1 MHTLNVSQFSALVGK
16 SVKTLQRWDRSGRL
30 TAGRDSSNR
39 RIYTEDHVGQV
50 LGARRKAPRKVV
62 VYCRVSSAA
71 QKTDLLNQRAALETF
86 CQARGIVVDEW
97 VTETGGGLNFK
108 RPKFL
113 SLMDG
118 IGTGEVGTVVIAH
131 RDRLVRFG
139 FDLVKHLAERA
150 GCEIL
155 VLNSESLSPEQ
166 EMIQD
171 MLAITHCFSARL
183 YGLRN
188 YRKALQKAIQDDQN
202 PQNQA

>member
-1 MHTLNVSQFSALVGK
+1 
-16 SVKTLQRWDRSGRL
+16 
-30 TAGRDSSNR
+30 
-39 RIYTEDHVGQV
+39 
-50 LGARRKAPRKVV
+50 
-62 VYCRVSSAA
+62 
-71 QKTDLLNQRAALETF
+71 
-86 CQARGIVVDEW
+86 VVDEW